1 MKELKTAVV
10 GGGITGLSAAYFLQK
25 HIEKK
30 EAGSFALYEAGDR
43 LGGTIQTE
51 HRDGYVIERGPDSFL
66 TRKRSLHRLAVDL
79 GMEEDLTT
87 NKSGSYIYHGG
98 KLHRIP
104 QGAVMGI
111 PTEWKPFL
119 TTGLFSP
126 IGKLRAAMD
135 LFIPRRKSS
144 DDISVDAFFRRR
156 LGSEVVDHMIEP
168 LLSGIYAGRLNEL
181 SLKAT
186 FPQFLELEN
195 KRRSLILGMKQ
206 SLQKTVPEDP
216 VLIGESRSPANM
228 FLTFRSGLSS
238 LVDNLQSALPPES
251 IHLKKR
257 LEKLERS
264 ESGYSLF
271 FSDGTVDHADRVLL
285 TIRHDDA
292 AALFQD
298 EPFMDS
304 MPEQSA
310 TSVATCA
317 LAFDESQIKDKL
329 DGTGFLVPRSQSF
342 TMTACTWTHQKW
354 EHTAPKGKAL
364 LRAYVGRAGDEAI
377 VSQDDQNI
385 SDTVLRDL
393 KQIMTIEGDPEF
405 SVITRWK
412 RAMPQYNV
420 GHSEALTKLEEG
432 LSKRYPGVLLLGA
445 SFRGIGLPD
454 CVTQAEKAVSKL
466 LQEK

>member
-1 MKELKTAVV
+1 MTELKTAVI

-25 HIEKK
+25 QIEQSGS
-30 EAGSFALYEAGDR
+30 GSFALYEAGER

-51 HRDGYVIERGPDSFL
+51 YRNGYVIERGPDSFL
-66 TRKRSLHRLAVDL
+66 TRKRSLHRLAVEL
-79 GMEEDLTT
+79 GLENDLTT
-87 NKSGSYIYHGG
+87 NKSGSYIYHNG

-119 TTGLFSP
+119 KTGLFSP
-126 IGKLRAAMD
+126 AGKLRAAMD
-135 LFIPRRKSS
+135 LVIPRRKDSE
-144 DDISVDAFFRRR
+144 DISVDAFFRRR
-156 LGSEVVDHMIEP
+156 LGSEVVEHMIEP

-186 FPQFLELEN
+186 FPQFLEIEN

-206 SLQKTVPEDP
+206 SMQKTVPEDP

-238 LVDNLQSALPPES
+238 FVDRLEQALPEES
-251 IHLKKR
+251 IHLGKR
-257 LEKLERS
+257 LEKLEKVGD
-264 ESGYSLF
+264 GYALY
-271 FSDGTVDHADRVLL
+271 FSDGTIDYADRVLL

-292 AALFQD
+292 AALFAH
-298 EPFMDS
+298 EPFMERMS
-304 MPEQSA
+304 KQSA

-317 LAFDESQIKDKL
+317 LAFDEKQIKDKL
-329 DGTGFLVPRSQSF
+329 DGTGFLIPRDQSF

-354 EHTAPKGKAL
+354 EHTAPEGKAL
-364 LRAYVGRAGDEAI
+364 LRAYVGRAGDEDI
-377 VSQDDQNI
+377 VFKDDRVI
-385 SDTVLRDL
+385 TKTVMRDL
-393 KQIMTIEGDPEF
+393 KQIMNIEGEPEF
-405 SVITRWK
+405 SVVTRWN

-420 GHSEALTKLEEG
+420 GHGEALTNLEEG
-432 LSKRYPGVLLLGA
+432 LSAKYPGVLVLGA

-466 LQEK
+466 YQ